1 MCTVFSRYQPI
12 SRHVPNE
19 IYVIDEHLRASC
31 KREKKHRNT
40 NKMVKSWL
48 THKVIESALKL
59 DRYKDYWQ
67 RLLQHYAVPIYAFIS
82 KPHTSTQKQWNNRK
96 SFFPVLITSSRGFVR
111 IVIAGYNFHVIAW
124 NFGRVLCVW
133 VFGCKAYNIYW
144 MRAKNFSQNSF
155 SHCRTAK
162 WKTKPNDYYTFIWPI
177 SEFLTRTTCRNK
189 FSKQLNYQLVLGVC
203 GSVRFFCVCA

>member
-1 MCTVFSRYQPI
+1 MHKFNAICHWNGLLIFNCTQLICVQELSTPKKDINSYHLMCTVFSRYQPI
-12 SRHVPNE
+12 SMHVPNE

-82 KPHTSTQKQWNNRK
+82 KPHTSTQRQWNNRK

-133 VFGCKAYNIYW
+133 VFGC
-144 MRAKNFSQNSF
+144 
-155 SHCRTAK
+155 
-162 WKTKPNDYYTFIWPI
+162 
-177 SEFLTRTTCRNK
+177 
-189 FSKQLNYQLVLGVC
+189 
-203 GSVRFFCVCA
+203 